1 MVTRRNDSFATGTLI
16 PYGRESLPHADLPL
30 ADQELLDMY
39 YYLLLARGLDDRMW
53 LLNRQGKANFVI
65 SCNGHEASQVGSA
78 WALRPGVDWVY
89 PYYRDLGVILPLG
102 MTPREVMLAVFARA
116 DDPSSG
122 GRQMAGHWGK
132 RDLKILSVSSPV
144 GTQIPQAAG
153 TAYASKLFGRD
164 EVTAV
169 YFGEGTTSQGD
180 FHEGLNFVSIHR
192 LPVVFICEN
201 NGYAISTPQRLEMAV
216 GSVAA
221 RAPAYGMPGVSV
233 DGNDVLAVFRA
244 MTAAV
249 ERARRGDGPTL
260 IETRTYRLVPHSSD
274 DNDRLYRTK
283 EEVDTWKKRDPVDRF
298 QRYLQEQ
305 GLLTPDVDAGL
316 RARVK
321 AEVNDATD
329 YAERAPLPQVEDI
342 AKNLYAA

>member
-1 MVTRRNDSFATGTLI
+1 MVTRRNDSVATETAI
-16 PYGRESLPHADLPL
+16 PYQRESVPHADLPL

-65 SCNGHEASQVGSA
+65 SCNGHEASQVGTA

-132 RDLKILSVSSPV
+132 RDLKIVSVSSPV

-153 TAYASKLFGRD
+153 TAYASKLFGSD

-180 FHEGLNFVSIHR
+180 FHEGLNFASIHR

-201 NGYAISTPQRLEMAV
+201 NAYAISTPQRLEMAV
-216 GSVAA
+216 GSVAD

-233 DGNDVLAVFRA
+233 DGNDVLA
-244 MTAAV
+244 
-249 ERARRGDGPTL
+249 
-260 IETRTYRLVPHSSD
+260 
-274 DNDRLYRTK
+274 
-283 EEVDTWKKRDPVDRF
+283 
-298 QRYLQEQ
+298 
-305 GLLTPDVDAGL
+305 
-316 RARVK
+316 
-321 AEVNDATD
+321 
-329 YAERAPLPQVEDI
+329 
-342 AKNLYAA
+342 